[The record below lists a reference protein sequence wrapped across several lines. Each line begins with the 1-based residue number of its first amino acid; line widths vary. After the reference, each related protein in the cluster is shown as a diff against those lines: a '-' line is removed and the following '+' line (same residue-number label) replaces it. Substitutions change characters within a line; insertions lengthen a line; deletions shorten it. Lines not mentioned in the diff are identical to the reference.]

1 MKTDIYGKVYLVG
14 AGPGDPDLLTVKA
27 LRVLQ
32 TADVVV
38 YDRLVSPEIMKL
50 LPKGARLIDVGK
62 KAGDHRLPQHRIN
75 ELLVELAVTGA
86 KVVRLKG
93 GDPLIFG
100 RVGEEAAEL
109 AQAGVRYEIIPGITS
124 AQGAAASAGIPL
136 TQRGVANSIRYITG
150 HREKDASLDLDWAG
164 LASPDTTLVIYMGA
178 MNIDEISSNLIAHG
192 LPADTPAM
200 VVSSATTTHE
210 RREVATLGTL
220 AKEIEAA
227 QLPSPVLIIIG
238 QVVDLYEHSRGAQQ
252 VYAYA

>member
-109 AQAGVRYEIIPGITS
+109 EQAGVRYEIIPGITS

-178 MNIDEISSNLIAHG
+178 MNIDEISSNLIVHG
-192 LPADTPAM
+192 LPAETPAM

-210 RREVATLGTL
+210 HREVATLGTL
-220 AKEIEAA
+220 TAEIEAA

-238 QVVDLYEHSRGAQQ
+238 QVVDLYEHSRGARQ